1 VTAAAIEAAV
11 RRGRYSYSQETELHL
26 GLEAAMRAA
35 GLTPTPEVALNRR
48 DRIDFLVGRCG
59 VEVKIKG
66 TRDAL
71 HRQVMRYAESPLV
84 DELLVITT
92 VIAHRGLPATIGGKP
107 LSVLVIGGIA

>member
-1 VTAAAIEAAV
+1 VTAAAISDAV
-11 RRGRYSYSQETELHL
+11 RRSRYVYAQETELHL

-35 GLTPTPEVALNRR
+35 GFEPVPEVKLNRR
-48 DRIDFLVGRCG
+48 DRIDFLIGRVG

-71 HRQVMRYAESPLV
+71 HRQVLRYAESPLV

-92 VIAHRGLPATIGGKP
+92 VRAHRGLPAEIGGKP

>member
-1 VTAAAIEAAV
+1 MSTSAIETAV
-11 RRGRYSYSQETELHL
+11 RGGRYTYSQETDLHL

-35 GLTPTPEVALNRR
+35 GITPDPEVRITGG
-48 DRIDFLVGRCG
+48 RIDFLVGRVG

-71 HRQVMRYAESPLV
+71 HRQLLRYAESPLV

-92 VIAHRGLPATIGGKP
+92 VRAHRGLPAELAGKP

>member
-1 VTAAAIEAAV
+1 VTAAAISDAV
-11 RRGRYSYSQETELHL
+11 RRGRYTYAQETELHL

-35 GLTPTPEVALNRR
+35 GFEPVPEVKLNGR
-48 DRIDFLVGRCG
+48 DRIDFLIGRVGI
-59 VEVKIKG
+59 EVKIKG

-92 VIAHRGLPATIGGKP
+92 VRAHRGLPAEIGGKP
-107 LSVLVIGGIA
+107 LSLLVIGGIA